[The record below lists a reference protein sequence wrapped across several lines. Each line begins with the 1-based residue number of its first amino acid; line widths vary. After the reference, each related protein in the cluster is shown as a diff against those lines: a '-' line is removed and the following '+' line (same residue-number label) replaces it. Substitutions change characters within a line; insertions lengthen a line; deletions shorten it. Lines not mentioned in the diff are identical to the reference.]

1 MFDELSKFQD
11 FCRFFKQLYG
21 YVKSIRTCA
30 RLARQ
35 HHFSY
40 DDSEIVCYSK
50 KPGETEKD
58 VNKRIQEDIERR
70 LKLSF
75 QYANEM
81 MGGLAILSLLIGL
94 LGLFVSVV
102 SLFL

>member
-1 MFDELSKFQD
+1 
-11 FCRFFKQLYG
+11 
-21 YVKSIRTCA
+21 VKSIPTHA
-30 RLARQ
+30 RLARR
-35 HHFSY
+35 HHFEY
-40 DDSEIVCYSK
+40 DDSEIVSYGN
-50 KPGETEKD
+50 KPGETEED
-58 VNKRIQEDIERR
+58 VVKRMQEDIKER

-94 LGLFVSVV
+94 LGLFVSIV